1 MLDWIFE
8 IKENLHIKERLNVL
22 KHRGLE
28 LLDGVNKTSVEDN
41 LTDKAKH
48 GNTQLIEKF
57 RKEIDGSIILGGVRI
72 LRIQND
78 RLGKFAEAD
87 REHTRDILNKL
98 VLNID
103 TETQAIDQENNFR
116 IAIVTACLAVLA
128 VVLAFV
134 SATFDF
140 LSFLFKE

>member
-8 IKENLHIKERLNVL
+8 ISENLDIKKRLNEL

-28 LLDGVNKTSVEDN
+28 LLDRVNKTSVEDN
-41 LTDKAKH
+41 LTVDAKH
-48 GNTQLIEKF
+48 KNTELIGEF

-103 TETQAIDQENNFR
+103 IEAQAVDQENNFR